1 MIQRVLVPIVLLAF
15 LALPSVWAQPPGPS
29 GDAQIR
35 EESPAPES
43 EEDVRELVESIR
55 MAKLSREVGL
65 TEEQT
70 VLLMRRY
77 HETRDL
83 VGRLTKKRIEQ
94 LKDLREAVAEE
105 ASDDLLIPLL
115 EQIRATDMELMRV
128 HKEAVAQASEGLT
141 VTQQA
146 KLYVFMNTFDH
157 DMRRLVERVRR
168 SRSGEGRPA
177 PGEQPWRDRQDW
189 PRRSGDPE
197 TAPGDTDVTP
207 GTAPGQPRQESGPV
221 ESDTPASQP
230 AS

>member
-1 MIQRVLVPIVLLAF
+1 MIQRVLVTAVLSAF
-15 LALPSVWAQPPGPS
+15 LALPSAWAQPPGPS
-29 GDAQIR
+29 GDAQVR
-35 EESPAPES
+35 EEKPAPES

-77 HETRDL
+77 HETRNL
-83 VGRLTKKRIEQ
+83 VGRLTKKRAEQ
-94 LKDLREAVAEE
+94 LKDLREAVAGE
-105 ASDDLLIPLL
+105 ASDDLLMPLL
-115 EQIRATDMELMRV
+115 EQIRATDMELMRI

-177 PGEQPWRDRQDW
+177 PGAQHWTDRVVR
-189 PRRSGDPE
+189 PRPESDPE
-197 TAPGDTDVTP
+197 TSPENTDASPRTS
-207 GTAPGQPRQESGPV
+207 PGQPPQEPGPA
-221 ESDTPASQP
+221 ESDTPASKP